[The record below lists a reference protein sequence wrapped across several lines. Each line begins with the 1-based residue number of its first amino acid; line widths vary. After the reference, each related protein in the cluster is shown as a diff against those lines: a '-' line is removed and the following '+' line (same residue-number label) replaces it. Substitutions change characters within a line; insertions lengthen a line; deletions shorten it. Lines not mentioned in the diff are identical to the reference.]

1 MNASFAGLGA
11 VLMASLVGSL
21 HCVAMCGPLAA
32 LHHGGARDG
41 LHGREGRG
49 GKVGAWRGL
58 AIHQLGRGLGYLGLG
73 VLAGIAGKLVD
84 LAGAALAV
92 QRAAMITAAA
102 VLVVWGVLLAS
113 HATGHPLVR
122 ALGKSRGDGHSGAVT
137 ASSPASS
144 WFGRGLVQLKRR
156 PPARRALGLGLLN
169 ALLPCGWLWAFVA
182 LAASTGHPLAGAA
195 TMLVFWLGTLPAL
208 LGASALAAPLL
219 RRMRPRW
226 PLVTAALVL
235 GLAGAALLLRLP
247 LVAPHERA
255 SHGEHASHD
264 EYASRCHA
272 PSAVP
277 TLAPSAPS
285 PPSSSSSSSS
295 DASSTDAEVSP

>member
-1 MNASFAGLGA
+1 MSVSFAGLGA
-11 VLMASLVGSL
+11 ALVASLVGSL

-32 LHHGGARDG
+32 LHHGGARAGRDG
-41 LHGREGRG
+41 RA
-49 GKVGAWRGL
+49 GAWRGL
-58 AIHQLGRGLGYLGLG
+58 LLHQLGRGLGYLGLG

-102 VLVVWGVLLAS
+102 ALVVWGLLLAS
-113 HATGHPLVR
+113 HAAGHPLAR
-122 ALGKSRGDGHSGAVT
+122 LLGKARARTDAGAASRSGAGAT
-137 ASSPASS
+137 AAAAAPAAS

-182 LAASTGHPLAGAA
+182 LAASTGHPLAGAT

-219 RRMRPRW
+219 RRLRPRW

-247 LVAPHERA
+247 MLAPPA
-255 SHGEHASHD
+255 ATSHGEHAP
-264 EYASRCHA
+264 RCHD

-277 TLAPSAPS
+277 SRSATSTFSPSAP
-285 PPSSSSSSSS
+285 
-295 DASSTDAEVSP
+295 DAEVSP